1 MKVQLRLKG
10 LHSSKSARKSEEPIY
25 YFYAWRGG
33 PRCNYPDGTPIL
45 DKTDPA
51 MALAYAKAH
60 EDLKKRPV
68 GDINSLI
75 DAFLIANE
83 FTKLSDSSKRSYRRH
98 LDRIRKKFGTLPM
111 GALEAPQ
118 IRGLMKDWRDEIAAA
133 SGDRTADY
141 IWTVMARV
149 FSVAKDRGK
158 IKTNPCERGGRL
170 YDGERSDKVWTEEDE
185 AKWYAKALSHMH
197 LPILMA
203 LWTGQREADILK
215 MSWTQYDGN
224 YIRLEQQKGRK
235 GKKRR
240 LVIPCGQPL
249 RAALDALKASLM
261 AENGGVQPD
270 GIICK
275 TMRAHNP
282 ERRFTEDGF
291 RSSFDRNKIRAGIGD
306 LTFHD
311 TRGTAVTRLALAGC
325 EIPEIATIT
334 GHSLKTVQ
342 EILDKHYLNRDVRMA
357 ESAIMKLEV
366 SKGIVRVSSFKVV
379 AGGKV

>member
-1 MKVQLRLKG
+1 MKVRLRLKG
-10 LHSSKSARKSEEPIY
+10 LHASKSARKGDAPIY

-33 PRCNYPDGTPIL
+33 PRCNYPDGTPIT

-51 MALAYAKAH
+51 LATAYAKAH

-68 GDINSLI
+68 GTIDSLI

-83 FTKLSDSSKRSYRRH
+83 FTKLSDSSKRDYRRH

-170 YDGERSDKVWTEEDE
+170 YDGDRSDRVWSEADE
-185 AKWYAKALSHMH
+185 AKWYAKAQAHMH
-197 LPILMA
+197 LPVMLG

-215 MSWTQYDGN
+215 LTWLQYDGH

-235 GKKRR
+235 GKKKRV
-240 LVIPCGQPL
+240 VIPCGEPL
-249 RAALDALKASLM
+249 RMALDALKANIMS
-261 AENGGVQPD
+261 ENGGKPPD
-270 GIICK
+270 GIICR
-275 TMRAHNP
+275 TMRAHNGQYK
-282 ERRFTEDGF
+282 FTEDGF
-291 RSSFDRNKIRAGIGD
+291 RTSFAKNCKRAGITD

-311 TRGTAVTRLALAGC
+311 TRGTAVTRLSIAGATLQ
-325 EIPEIATIT
+325 EIVPIT
-334 GHSLKTVQ
+334 GHSLKTAQ
-342 EILDKHYLNRDVRMA
+342 EIIDKHYLNHDVKLA

-366 SKGIVRVSSFKVV
+366 SKGIVRVAAFKVV
-379 AGGKV
+379 AGGKA